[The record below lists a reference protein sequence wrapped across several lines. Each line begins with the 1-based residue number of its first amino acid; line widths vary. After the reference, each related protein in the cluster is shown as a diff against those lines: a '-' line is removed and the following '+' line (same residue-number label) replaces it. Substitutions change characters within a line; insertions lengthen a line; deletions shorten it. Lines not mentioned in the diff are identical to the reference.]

1 MVRNRFRLFS
11 LLVIALLSFS
21 GSLKATKYENSKIS
35 LITCTA
41 GSELYSTFGHSALRV
56 KDDSLAMDIVFNF
69 GLFDFNTPNFY
80 LKFIQGKLNYM
91 LGIQNTADFLW
102 QYSYEGRGVYEQEL
116 DLSPLHKSELIE
128 KLTFLYKPEN
138 RYYLYSFLFKNCT
151 TELRDLLN
159 PYIAFPEGLESENFR
174 DLINSY
180 VKETK
185 WTRAGINLILGSN
198 LDREISLWEG
208 MFLPDKL
215 FDGLKSIT
223 KENKLLTKNDEIQ
236 PKNTPFLLSPIFFS
250 ILILSLLLLS
260 RFFKSL
266 RFIQFAALLFYA
278 LLGITLLGIIILTDH
293 IELHSNYNL
302 LWCNPLYALLLGLIP
317 FSTKVA
323 RFLRLLIILLMAFSL
338 SSLVIWLNGIQGF
351 LPEYIIIVASQIV
364 MLGGLRA
371 IVNDKILQQ

>member
-116 DLSPLHKSELIE
+116 DLSPLQKSELIE

>member
-116 DLSPLHKSELIE
+116 DLSPLQKSELIE

-278 LLGITLLGIIILTDH
+278 LLGITLSGIIILTDH

-317 FSTKVA
+317 FLAKVA